1 MQYTRILHFLTA
13 FSAEYTKI
21 CSYISH
27 ALLIH
32 TYDYKYRRINDPIV
46 VKILFQE
53 EVGGWGDVATFP
65 SESR

>member
-1 MQYTRILHFLTA
+1 MQKKYTRPLLTEQEKKDRYEKKVYQFYLKTKWNMQYTRILHFLTA

-32 TYDYKYRRINDPIV
+32 TW
-46 VKILFQE
+46 L
-53 EVGGWGDVATFP
+53 
-65 SESR
+65 